1 VREAAV
7 ISLFECIDT
16 KSCVV
21 FFDML
26 ELCCIKFFRI
36 GTKKWTFYLNDV
48 KVVIYAE
55 LLART
60 NPPTLRRG
68 VTREVAN
75 KFDIPLRTV
84 QDIWH
89 KGQSDGLQEIK
100 NKLAGVVGRKRIE
113 ISPNAI

>member
-16 KSCVV
+16 TLCVV

-26 ELCCIKFFRI
+26 ELCCLKFFRI
-36 GTKKWTFYLNDV
+36 GTKKRTFYPNDV
-48 KVVIYAE
+48 KVAIYAE

-60 NPPTLRRG
+60 DPPTLRHG

-75 KFDIPLRTV
+75 KFDVPLRTV

-89 KGQSDGLQEIK
+89 KRQSVVYKRLRTSWQGLLVIK
-100 NKLAGVVGRKRIE
+100 G
-113 ISPNAI
+113 